1 MARSLLSLLMFFPS
15 CSNQFNSLSL
25 LLFSLFFPPSRLC
38 LLKMLARR
46 NVCFQ
51 GGGVLSVVVGFIP
64 IRGSNNGKRPVAER
78 TVARSR
84 NGNPTS
90 NGGPRTWITSEVPI
104 CGKKQ
109 NTERALTTCASI
121 ASSIPPMLRR
131 NAAYV
136 RKWRQK
142 LRQAPVSC
150 TSSDPPLNYGAE
162 KPSDVVS

>member
-64 IRGSNNGKRPVAER
+64 IRGSNKRQKTVAER

-109 NTERALTTCASI
+109 NTERALTTPGPSECGSS
-121 ASSIPPMLRR
+121 ASSAHPGSRQR
-131 NAAYV
+131 NSERWSPRY
-136 RKWRQK
+136 
-142 LRQAPVSC
+142 LSSAPGN
-150 TSSDPPLNYGAE
+150 TSSAGNVPPSTE
-162 KPSDVVS
+162 Q